1 MATHVPL
8 CEAAGRLGAALSLS
22 ESSEELLP
30 AAVVLFASELVLL
43 RFGGIC
49 GLGGS
54 TTGGASRLNFS
65 ASLSELILY
74 NLPPSQVPSKLFRR
88 DEKLLPGIIKN
99 SLIFFIKF
107 SQP

>member
-30 AAVVLFASELVLL
+30 AAVGLFASELVLL

-74 NLPPSQVPSKLFRR
+74 NLPPLQEPTKLFGR
-88 DEKLLPGIIKN
+88 DKN
-99 SLIFFIKF
+99 GE
-107 SQP
+107 